1 MNDLA
6 KSLDSDLAHS
16 NRIGPMLVAK
26 GKLSQP
32 DLVAI
37 ARTQR
42 QEGLRFG
49 EAALKLGLVNKAD
62 ISAVLAEQFAY
73 TAPPA
78 SDSKLDKRLSPLF
91 QPDSAQAEALR
102 SLRSELLVRY
112 FQPQSQHKASSLALL
127 ACDNAAGLALTCA
140 NLAIGFAQLG
150 HKTLLLDTNLRSSPL
165 NSLFGLHP
173 YAPGLSDK
181 LAGRQT
187 LAPIPIAEVPSL
199 WLMPAGNQAPNPQE
213 LLASQAYRDYLQQA
227 RQVFDLVLINTAPM
241 NTNRDAQLV
250 AVHSGAVLL
259 VVHRHQTR
267 TRPLAE
273 TCQRLRD
280 LGVRLVGSTLLY

>member
-62 ISAVLAEQFAY
+62 INAVLAEQFAY
-73 TAPPA
+73 TSPPA
-78 SDSKLDKRLSPLF
+78 GDSKLDKRLSPLF
-91 QPDSAQAEALR
+91 QPDSLQAEALR

-112 FQPQSQHKASSLALL
+112 FQPQPKASLALL
-127 ACDNAAGLALTCA
+127 ACDNAEGLALTCA

-150 HKTLLLDTNLRSSPL
+150 NKTLLLDSNLRESPL
-165 NSLFGLHP
+165 NPLFGLHP
-173 YAPGLSDK
+173 FAPGLADR

-199 WLMPAGNQAPNPQE
+199 WLMPAGSQAPNPQE
-213 LLASQAYRDYLQQA
+213 LLAGQVYKDYLQHA
-227 RQVFDLVLINTAPM
+227 RQVFDLVLINTTPI

-250 AVHSGAVLL
+250 AVHSGAALL

-267 TRPLAE
+267 TRTLAD

-280 LGVRLVGSTLLY
+280 LGVRLVGSTLHP

>member
-6 KSLDSDLAHS
+6 KSPDGNLVHS

-37 ARTQR
+37 ARIQR

-49 EAALKLGLVNKAD
+49 EAALKLGLVDKAD
-62 ISAVLAEQFAY
+62 INTVLAEQFAY
-73 TAPPA
+73 TPPPA
-78 SDSKLDKRLSPLF
+78 SDSRLDKRLSPLF

-102 SLRSELLVRY
+102 SLRSELLMRY
-112 FQPQSQHKASSLALL
+112 FHPQGQHKASLALL
-127 ACDNAAGLALTCA
+127 ACDNALGLALTCA

-150 HKTLLLDTNLRSSPL
+150 HKTLLLDANLRSSPL
-165 NSLFGLHP
+165 NSLFGLPP
-173 YAPGLSDK
+173 YAPGLADR

-199 WLMPAGNQAPNPQE
+199 WLMPAGSQAPNPQE
-213 LLASQAYRDYLQQA
+213 LLAGQAYRDYLQQA
-227 RQVFDLVLINTAPM
+227 LQVFDLVLINTAPIS
-241 NTNRDAQLV
+241 TNRDAQLI
-250 AVHSGAVLL
+250 AVHSGAALL
-259 VVHRHQTR
+259 VVHRHRTR
-267 TRPLAE
+267 SRPLAE

-280 LGVRLVGSTLLY
+280 LGVRLVGSTLHP